1 MSTESV
7 VQVELIR
14 NGDFWFSRLS
24 GVSSCKL
31 NAMCAKSGKFF
42 YSNAS
47 ADSASTGKLQVQVRE
62 ILAGERL
69 VVILPIVRELSEE
82 R

>member
-14 NGDFWFSRLS
+14 KERRFLWFSRLS

-47 ADSASTGKLQVQVRE
+47 ADRSASTGKKVQVRE

-69 VVILPIVRELSEE
+69 ASFYRLCES
-82 R
+82 